1 MHNAKVLEKQLGY
14 GKLVT
19 NNTVAAMVTN
29 ASRLVH
35 NGLIGATIVAS
46 GVYFVIA
53 VRDQVLKNNCI
64 QEFQYENQRQF
75 EANLAR
81 KLF

>member
-1 MHNAKVLEKQLGY
+1 M
-14 GKLVT
+14 
-19 NNTVAAMVTN
+19 AAMVTN

-53 VRDQVLKNNCI
+53 VRDQVLKKTTSFKNFSIKTN
-64 QEFQYENQRQF
+64 
-75 EANLAR
+75 ANLR
-81 KLF
+81 LT

>member
-1 MHNAKVLEKQLGY
+1 M
-14 GKLVT
+14 VT
-19 NNTVAAMVTN
+19 NTTMAAMVIN

-53 VRDQVLKNNCI
+53 VRDQVLKTQLHSRI
-64 QEFQYENQRQF
+64 SV
-75 EANLAR
+75 L
-81 KLF
+81 KPTLI

>member
-1 MHNAKVLEKQLGY
+1 MI
-14 GKLVT
+14 T
-19 NNTVAAMVTN
+19 NTTMAAMVTN

-53 VRDQVLKNNCI
+53 VRDQVLKTSKTPC
-64 QEFQYENQRQF
+64 
-75 EANLAR
+75 LAMSER
-81 KLF
+81 EREKSVFGVA